1 MHFSRQQ
8 DGFWSDWFGGS
19 WAVGTDDGNAR
30 RAYAHTVLM
39 ALRTFQKCGPE
50 RYLENQT
57 TRRTIERRVS
67 EARLPFLD
75 AWGLQEIA
83 TSHPYPPIDSDSDT
97 E

>member
-1 MHFSRQQ
+1 M
-8 DGFWSDWFGGS
+8 
-19 WAVGTDDGNAR
+19 
-30 RAYAHTVLM
+30 
-39 ALRTFQKCGPE
+39 FQECGPE

-75 AWGLQEIA
+75 AWELQEIA
-83 TSHPYPPIDSDSDT
+83 PSPPSPPIDSDSDT

>member
-1 MHFSRQQ
+1 MARLAA
-8 DGFWSDWFGGS
+8 S

-30 RAYAHTVLM
+30 RAYAYTVLM
-39 ALRTFQKCGPE
+39 ALRTFQERGPE

-57 TRRTIERRVS
+57 TRRTIEKRVS

-75 AWGLQEIA
+75 AWELQDIA
-83 TSHPYPPIDSDSDT
+83 TAHPSPPIDPGSDT